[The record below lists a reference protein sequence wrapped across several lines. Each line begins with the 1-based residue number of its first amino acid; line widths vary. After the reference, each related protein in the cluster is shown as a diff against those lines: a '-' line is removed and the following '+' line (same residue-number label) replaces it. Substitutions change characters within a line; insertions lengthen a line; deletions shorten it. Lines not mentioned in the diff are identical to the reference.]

1 MVGDREND
9 INGARENGIKAVAV
23 LYGYG
28 SKEELEQNGAD
39 YICETVKDLREF
51 LLGLKD

>member
-9 INGARENGIKAVAV
+9 INGAHENGIQVAAV

-28 SKEELEQNGAD
+28 SKQEFLENKAD
-39 YICETVKDLREF
+39 FILETVKDLENF
-51 LLGLKD
+51 LLKF